1 MKLNPRFKWP
11 VRLASF
17 LTPLFLGVV
26 VLVVAVKMRTEPAK
40 RDVTEFAQP
49 VRVVTAEAV
58 PIVPR
63 ATGYGQAEPRRMWQ
77 AVCEVNGRIVEI
89 QPGLQ
94 PGSTVAQDELLLRLD
109 DTDVKLA
116 IARLKAEVSRA
127 KASIGELR
135 ANEANYKASL
145 RLEEASLNVVNM
157 EMDRLKQLADRNA
170 VSATELDNQQ
180 RALLAQ
186 QQLVQSVRNKLTLWP
201 SQIESAE
208 AALKVADTNL
218 AERERDLQRLEF
230 RAPFDA
236 RIGPVS
242 LELGQFVAIGEKLFS
257 AQSYEDFRI
266 EAEFDS
272 QDLRRLFIETVD
284 AAESRFPV
292 DVIVRYTLGGQL
304 NERSGRFVRFR
315 EQLSEDTRSGIV
327 IVDVDWHRK
336 ASSGPPPIRGTF
348 CEVELQKRNTVNRI
362 VVTLVAI
369 RDQNSVLV
377 LDEENRLRQRTV
389 DIEFEQD
396 DIVVIT
402 SGLVDGEIVVVS
414 ELDSG
419 IAGLLV
425 EPRIDSGLQKAIQAA
440 AAGSES
446 AE

>member
-11 VRLASF
+11 IRLAFF

-26 VLVVAVKMRTEPAK
+26 VLAVAFKMRAEPAK
-40 RDVTEFAQP
+40 RAVTEFAQP
-49 VRVVTAEAV
+49 VRVITAEAV
-58 PIVPR
+58 PVVPQ
-63 ATGYGQAEPRRMWQ
+63 ATGYGQADPRRTWQ
-77 AVCEVNGRIVEI
+77 AVCEVKGRIVEI
-89 QPGLQ
+89 HPGLQ
-94 PGSTVAQDELLLRLD
+94 PGSTVTQDELLLRLD

-145 RLEEASLNVVNM
+145 RLEEASLNVVNV
-157 EMDRLKQLADRNA
+157 EMDRLKRLANRNA
-170 VSATELDNQQ
+170 ISEAELENQQ

-186 QQLVQSVRNKLTLWP
+186 QQLVQSVKNKLTLLP

-208 AALKVADTNL
+208 AALKVADANL

-242 LELGQFVAIGEKLFS
+242 LEPGQFVAIGEKLFDV
-257 AQSYEDFRI
+257 QSSEDFRI

-272 QDLRRLFIETVD
+272 KDLRRLFTKTADV
-284 AAESRFPV
+284 AESRFRV
-292 DVIVRYTLGGQL
+292 NVIVRYTLGGQL

-315 EQLSEDTRSGIV
+315 EQLSEETRSGIV
-327 IVDVDWHRK
+327 IVDVDRHRK
-336 ASSGPPPIRGTF
+336 TSGGPPPIRGTF
-348 CEVELQKRNTVNRI
+348 CEVELQKRDSVNRI
-362 VVTLVAI
+362 VVPLVAI
-369 RDQNSVLV
+369 RDRNSVLV

-396 DIVVIT
+396 DIVVIN

-414 ELDSG
+414 EPDSA

-425 EPRIDSGLQKAIQAA
+425 EPLIDSDLQETIQAA